1 MIYREIQDDSNQ
13 HRVACIRRC
22 RRCLHDWSPRLRRPP
37 LALQTGII
45 NRNNNQHELVSL
57 YRGSIPFFLLSVAV
71 QLWCRQLGLRP
82 FRSAHLWRVDDPRDG
97 PGSNRGRTFP
107 RRRILSDAI
116 RGQRHYASLLFR
128 FRWFHPWNCHGKL
141 HEWRSRTGKFD
152 PKGNIQTSQ
161 SYAFDSG
168 QARLNSRLCHW
179 KKSHIQGSARWLV
192 LATYPRGFR
201 SPPRCKLFC
210 FFFIFCFS
218 FLQLNFYVLYSIS
231 FEAFIR
237 SNTRWPNY
245 KEWCQS
251 WTELSYELR
260 PSLAI
265 VTVKTMSKDS
275 QRPAYITRLWNSTFS
290 AEALK
295 SLSRPCLSLVSY
307 VQLIHN

>member
-1 MIYREIQDDSNQ
+1 
-13 HRVACIRRC
+13 
-22 RRCLHDWSPRLRRPP
+22 
-37 LALQTGII
+37 
-45 NRNNNQHELVSL
+45 
-57 YRGSIPFFLLSVAV
+57 
-71 QLWCRQLGLRP
+71 
-82 FRSAHLWRVDDPRDG
+82 
-97 PGSNRGRTFP
+97 
-107 RRRILSDAI
+107 
-116 RGQRHYASLLFR
+116 
-128 FRWFHPWNCHGKL
+128 
-141 HEWRSRTGKFD
+141 
-152 PKGNIQTSQ
+152 
-161 SYAFDSG
+161 
-168 QARLNSRLCHW
+168 
-179 KKSHIQGSARWLV
+179 
-192 LATYPRGFR
+192 
-201 SPPRCKLFC
+201 
-210 FFFIFCFS
+210 
-218 FLQLNFYVLYSIS
+218 LYSIS

>member
-1 MIYREIQDDSNQ
+1 MCSEIQDDSNQ

-37 LALQTGII
+37 LALQTGIII

-141 HEWRSRTGKFD
+141 HEWRTAVRGNLTLKETFKPLRATPLIPDKPGSIRDSVIERNLIFMEVRGGWLRVASPHTPARVQKF
-152 PKGNIQTSQ
+152 
-161 SYAFDSG
+161 
-168 QARLNSRLCHW
+168 
-179 KKSHIQGSARWLV
+179 
-192 LATYPRGFR
+192 
-201 SPPRCKLFC
+201 
-210 FFFIFCFS
+210 
-218 FLQLNFYVLYSIS
+218 
-231 FEAFIR
+231 
-237 SNTRWPNY
+237 
-245 KEWCQS
+245 
-251 WTELSYELR
+251 
-260 PSLAI
+260 
-265 VTVKTMSKDS
+265 SKM
-275 QRPAYITRLWNSTFS
+275 
-290 AEALK
+290 
-295 SLSRPCLSLVSY
+295 
-307 VQLIHN
+307 